1 MPFYYLS
8 VLCRGELRCVLT
20 GQSKVRGD
28 WPNGSQFNWIDGRIT
43 RGRIVKWFPT
53 RSGIWPVSFSFLFR
67 SRLGVV
73 MKPRE
78 SIAYAVECVMLLL
91 LGGVIVDW
99 IFSAAPISFSQASRF
114 PVLTFQYQFSYLE
127 ATESSCYKKKCKL
140 IKKIE
145 ALRGMVHFSPGR
157 DQWFS
162 FVIGSINCIHCV
174 PYWLAARDADAAVGI

>member
-1 MPFYYLS
+1 
-8 VLCRGELRCVLT
+8 
-20 GQSKVRGD
+20 
-28 WPNGSQFNWIDGRIT
+28 
-43 RGRIVKWFPT
+43 
-53 RSGIWPVSFSFLFR
+53 
-67 SRLGVV
+67 

-157 DQWFS
+157 DQ
-162 FVIGSINCIHCV
+162 
-174 PYWLAARDADAAVGI
+174 